1 MASSNPIIVSWRG
14 GRRNLF
20 TRSQAQ
26 SERVTGPDRSSD
38 RLVPVCQ
45 RACRVVA
52 ADEIFKNSP
61 SAAKQGL
68 CARERRRA
76 TRCISGSKG
85 SSGSQIFDPPEIPVQ
100 PGRKLRS
107 PEVPVSFRMKIRRIK
122 IGDGC
127 KFLPMSHG
135 QPSASENKFDVW
147 DGAQDRYTRGANGMV
162 HLLQEQTLSIWP
174 IAR

>member
-61 SAAKQGL
+61 GAAKQGL

-76 TRCISGSKG
+76 TRCISASKG

-135 QPSASENKFDVW
+135 QPSASEIRCSTVPKRLDVSVYGSDGHPTAPPIEFD
-147 DGAQDRYTRGANGMV
+147 
-162 HLLQEQTLSIWP
+162 
-174 IAR
+174 